1 MSLLHSRCSLSLLCA
16 LGVLGGITTGCNRSG
31 AHRSFTTIGPPAMP
45 QVSATPSYDSR
56 TKSESEVVAAALQL
70 ARAGDH
76 AGAAAE
82 IATPR
87 DPFDRARM
95 AGHVAT
101 TLAARDPGLAA
112 AFARALPWGGA
123 QAAAI
128 DAAAQAYAA
137 REEEPAIDWAL
148 TWTDVHSGRVARHGV
163 ARALV
168 ARDARDA
175 IERIT
180 RRPAGA
186 ARDDLLVAAAGAWA
200 RRDAPAT
207 LTWLRAWPE
216 DELKP
221 RLTSGIGFEIAQTQ
235 PARAVDVAD
244 LMPAGRNRWLLLSAI
259 AQTWVAIDA
268 KEALAW
274 AGQLPAGAARE
285 AALAGAE
292 TGFGVPLSRRGV
304 AAPGTRGGS
313 SRTRGGAGAIVTSS
327 ATDSPAFA
335 AWMSTQPSGLSPDE
349 AILEYVRQRGALEPQ
364 SVGAWLSAMPG
375 GTTRDRAME
384 IYVENALPTA
394 PAEVARWLRHLPRS
408 ERSERMIEQTA
419 RRWLQ
424 TSPDAAEAWLQDLPL
439 PGYLKDRLLRDAG
452 R

>member
-1 MSLLHSRCSLSLLCA
+1 MSPLHSRRSTRLLCA
-16 LGVLGGITTGCNRSG
+16 LGVLGALHAGCNRSG
-31 AHRSFTTIGPPAMP
+31 ARRTFTTIGPPAMP
-45 QVSATPSYDSR
+45 QVNATPTYDSR
-56 TKSESEVVAAALQL
+56 TKSEAEVVATALQL
-70 ARAGDH
+70 ARARDVT
-76 AGAAAE
+76 GAAAE
-82 IATPR
+82 VSSPR

-95 AGHVAT
+95 AGQVAT
-101 TLAARDPGLAA
+101 TLAAGDLAA
-112 AFARALPWGGA
+112 AEAFARALPLGGA
-123 QAAAI
+123 QVAAI
-128 DAAAQAYAA
+128 DAVAQAHAG
-137 REEEPAIDWAL
+137 RDPEPAIDWAL
-148 TWTDVHSGRVARHGV
+148 AWTDVHSGRVARHAL

-168 ARDARDA
+168 VRELRAAL
-175 IERIT
+175 ERIT

-186 ARDDLLVAAAGAWA
+186 GRDDMLVAAAGAWA
-200 RRDAPAT
+200 RQDAPAA

-221 RLTSGIGFEIAQTQ
+221 RLTSGIGFEMAQTQ

-244 LMPAGRNRWLLLSAI
+244 LLPAGRNRWLLLSAI
-259 AQTWVAIDA
+259 AQTWVAVDA
-268 KEALAW
+268 KAALAW
-274 AGQLPAGAARE
+274 AGQLPAGEARE

-292 TGFGVPLSRRGV
+292 TGFGVPMARRGA

-335 AWMSTQPSGLSPDE
+335 AWLSTQTTGMSQDE
-349 AILEYVRQRGALEPQ
+349 AILEYVRQRAALEPQ
-364 SVGAWLSAMPG
+364 SVGAWLATMPG
-375 GTTRDRAME
+375 GTARERAME
-384 IYVENALPTA
+384 IYVENVLPTA
-394 PAEVARWLRHLPRS
+394 PAEVARWLRQMPRS

-424 TSPDAAEAWLQDLPL
+424 TSPDAASVWLQDLPL